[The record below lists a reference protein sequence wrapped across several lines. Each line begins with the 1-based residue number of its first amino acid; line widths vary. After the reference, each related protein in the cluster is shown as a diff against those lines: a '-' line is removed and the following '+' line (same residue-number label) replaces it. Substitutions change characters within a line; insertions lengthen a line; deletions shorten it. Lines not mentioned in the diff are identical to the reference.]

1 MKFWENFKFWSD
13 LDVLCALCRIGKCA
27 FGEICFNY
35 RKPGHWHRKM
45 KEVTA
50 FANKYVTLSHTQIIA
65 FCSNVIG
72 IVDEYISSSS
82 SYFLRYISRLLLV
95 KR

>member
-1 MKFWENFKFWSD
+1 
-13 LDVLCALCRIGKCA
+13 
-27 FGEICFNY
+27 
-35 RKPGHWHRKM
+35 M

-65 FCSNVIG
+65 FCGNVIG

-95 KR
+95 ER